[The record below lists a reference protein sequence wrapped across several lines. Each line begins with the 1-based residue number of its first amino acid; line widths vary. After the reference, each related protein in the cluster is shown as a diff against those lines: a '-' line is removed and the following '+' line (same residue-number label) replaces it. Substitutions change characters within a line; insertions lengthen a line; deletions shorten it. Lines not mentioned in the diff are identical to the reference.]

1 MSTPEENQNGTP
13 RDSDPTDASTPSQA
27 LPGFPPPEQPPTAY
41 PPQPNPAEGAPQAY
55 PPQPGYGQQS
65 DPAPTAYP
73 APGAP
78 QAYPPQP
85 GYSQPGYGQPAAEQP
100 GYPQAPGAYPPPLG
114 SAPPVSPGQFGQP
127 AQIPPQVSQPLAKF
141 TLIQYGVLALGA
153 LINTW
158 VGLFTGGDPALAQ
171 LDNNFLVVSGIFA
184 SIFTIA
190 IAAGSAALIFFPV
203 RRGRAW
209 GRTVGTIFA
218 SFSGLFGVIQ
228 LIGSLI
234 GLASAPGAALLGI
247 VLALAAVAV
256 SAYWLVL
263 AWRKP
268 RV

>member
-55 PPQPGYGQQS
+55 PPQPGY
-65 DPAPTAYP
+65 
-73 APGAP
+73 
-78 QAYPPQP
+78 
-85 GYSQPGYGQPAAEQP
+85 SQPGYGQPAAEQP

-127 AQIPPQVSQPLAKF
+127 VQIPPQVSQPLAKF

-171 LDNNFLVVSGIFA
+171 LDNNFLVISGIFA